1 MNILI
6 GHFVREGG
14 GSWSLLLQ
22 LQRIIEIVYSS
33 AVTNETSIVLRTII
47 AQYLNIHEELFPKKL
62 ILLVHC
68 PRIMREVGPLSK
80 ILSIRSE
87 AVHRVGSSRVS
98 TSRVNVCKTIAI
110 KHQLILNWKLL
121 QGTVWALQDSHK
133 VTISKKRITA

>member
-1 MNILI
+1 
-6 GHFVREGG
+6 
-14 GSWSLLLQ
+14 
-22 LQRIIEIVYSS
+22 
-33 AVTNETSIVLRTII
+33 
-47 AQYLNIHEELFPKKL
+47 
-62 ILLVHC
+62 
-68 PRIMREVGPLSK
+68 MREVGPLSK